1 MSDRPDDETAGAIPK
16 RLADEVTGAIAA
28 AEERGR
34 RFERRH
40 TGHTPPVVS
49 ILPAEA
55 SEHMRDIAEKVFNE
69 QLPQHKLDCMQPG
82 GGLHELGQKVDQLRV
97 TDIKGK
103 LIMSALLVLIPIAL
117 AWWNNSKSN
126 DRLQEQIKTAAE
138 VAKHLKA
145 VQDVAKSSPILFEAD
160 VPMTKGPVP

>member
-1 MSDRPDDETAGAIPK
+1 MSDRPDDESAGAIPR

-40 TGHTPPVVS
+40 TGHTPPVISV
-49 ILPAEA
+49 PQTGT
-55 SEHMRDIAEKVFNE
+55 SEHVREIAEKVFDE
-69 QLPQHKLDCMQPG
+69 KLPQHKLDCMQPG

-103 LIMSALLVLIPIAL
+103 VLVSLLVVLIPLGI

-126 DRLQEQIKTAAE
+126 ERLQKQIETAAD
-138 VAKHLKA
+138 VAKQLKI
-145 VQDVAKSSPILFEAD
+145 VQDVAKSQGTLEAD
-160 VPMTKGPVP
+160 VPMTKGPLP